1 MVIPVFKIFI
11 SYFISAIRF
20 QLNHSK
26 MKLSNVTLST
36 PMVLQITQLKLNR
49 ILLQQTKEKKG
60 NSIEITE
67 KQQQEETLDITI
79 HRKLK
84 NI

>member
-1 MVIPVFKIFI
+1 
-11 SYFISAIRF
+11 
-20 QLNHSK
+20 
-26 MKLSNVTLST
+26 
-36 PMVLQITQLKLNR
+36 MVLQITQLKLNR

-79 HRKLK
+79 HCKLK

>member
-1 MVIPVFKIFI
+1 ME
-11 SYFISAIRF
+11 
-20 QLNHSK
+20 
-26 MKLSNVTLST
+26 LSNVTLST

-60 NSIEITE
+60 NLIEITE
-67 KQQQEETLDITI
+67 KQQQEEMLDII
-79 HRKLK
+79 MHRKLK

>member
-1 MVIPVFKIFI
+1 
-11 SYFISAIRF
+11 
-20 QLNHSK
+20 
-26 MKLSNVTLST
+26 MKLSNATLST

-79 HRKLK
+79 HRKLN

>member
-1 MVIPVFKIFI
+1 
-11 SYFISAIRF
+11 
-20 QLNHSK
+20 
-26 MKLSNVTLST
+26 MKLSNATLST

>member
-1 MVIPVFKIFI
+1 ME
-11 SYFISAIRF
+11 
-20 QLNHSK
+20 
-26 MKLSNVTLST
+26 LSNVTLST

>member
-1 MVIPVFKIFI
+1 
-11 SYFISAIRF
+11 
-20 QLNHSK
+20 
-26 MKLSNVTLST
+26 MKLSNATLST
-36 PMVLQITQLKLNR
+36 PMVLQITQLKLKR